1 MIYKNCID
9 ACFECVK
16 ACDRCACEGCK
27 TSKEECTSTHDCA
40 VICAEVCALVGRL
53 TAKGL
58 CCDKLYELCAHYCD
72 KCVAHCEKNDHEH
85 VQACVAA
92 AKKCAEACRQCK
104 TDCEKCEHTKKEC
117 H

>member
-16 ACDRCACEGCK
+16 VCDRCTCEGCK
-27 TSKEECTSTHDCA
+27 TSKECITAHDWTA
-40 VICAEVCALVGRL
+40 ACAEVCALVGRL

-58 CCDKLYELCAHYCD
+58 CCGKLYELCAHYCD
-72 KCVAHCEKNDHEH
+72 KCVEHCEKTNHEYA
-85 VQACVAA
+85 QACVIA

-104 TDCEKCEHTKKEC
+104 TDCEKCEHEKKTC
-117 H
+117 R